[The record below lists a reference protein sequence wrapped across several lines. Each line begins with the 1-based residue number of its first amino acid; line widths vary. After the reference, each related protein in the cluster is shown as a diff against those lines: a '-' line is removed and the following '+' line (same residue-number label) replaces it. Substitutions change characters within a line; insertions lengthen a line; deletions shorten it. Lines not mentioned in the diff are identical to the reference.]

1 MQRATWITCCWPGLP
16 QLWLRGQWRG
26 LVTALAFAVLVN
38 LGLAATFIWPQWWP
52 ASWCQVLWGGL
63 GLTWCITAIHSC
75 RFVAG
80 WKISTTISTDRDW
93 TRQNEDDYFSR
104 AQAHYLKQ
112 NWFEAEQCLS
122 SAVSVNAHDIDA
134 FLMLIS
140 LFRHTGRHQEA
151 KEVLQ
156 HVNTLET
163 NGKWNWELKREQEL
177 LDSFESLVEEE
188 SAIPANPSVDPLQ
201 PLPRAA

>member
-26 LVTALAFAVLVN
+26 LVTALTFAVLVN

-52 ASWCQVLWGGL
+52 VGWCQVLWGGL

-80 WKISTTISTDRDW
+80 WKNSTTISTDRDW

-122 SAVSVNAHDIDA
+122 SAVSVNAHDVDA

>member
-1 MQRATWITCCWPGLP
+1 MQRATWMTCCWPGLP

-26 LVTALAFAVLVN
+26 LVAALAFAVLVN
-38 LGLAATFIWPQWWP
+38 LGFAATFIWPQWWP
-52 ASWCQVLWGGL
+52 AGWCQVLWGGL

-80 WKISTTISTDRDW
+80 WKNSMTISTDHDW

-122 SAVSVNAHDIDA
+122 SAVSVNAYDVDA

-151 KEVLQ
+151 KKVLQ

-188 SAIPANPSVDPLQ
+188 STIPVNPSVDPLQ

>member
-26 LVTALAFAVLVN
+26 LVTALTFAVLVN

-52 ASWCQVLWGGL
+52 VGWCQVLWGGL

-80 WKISTTISTDRDW
+80 WKNSTTISTDRDW

-122 SAVSVNAHDIDA
+122 SAVSVNAHDVDA

-151 KEVLQ
+151 KEVLR

>member
-26 LVTALAFAVLVN
+26 LLAAGAFAALFN
-38 LGLAATFIWPQWWP
+38 LGLAVTFIWPQWWP
-52 ASWCQVLWGGL
+52 AAWCQILWGGL
-63 GLTWCITAIHSC
+63 GLTWCITAIQSC
-75 RFVAG
+75 RFIAG
-80 WKISTTISTDRDW
+80 CKNSMIIDTDRDW
-93 TRQNEDDYFSR
+93 ARRNEDDYFTR
-104 AQAHYLKQ
+104 AQALYLKQ

-122 SAVSVNAHDIDA
+122 SAISVNAHDVDA

-140 LFRHTGRHQEA
+140 LFRHTGRHEEA
-151 KEVLQ
+151 KEILR

-163 NGKWNWELKREQEL
+163 NDKWKWELMREQEL
-177 LDSFESLVEEE
+177 LDSFESLAEDE
-188 SAIPANPSVDPLQ
+188 SAILATRPVDSRQ